1 MSIYRECISI
11 LTPDAACSA
20 NYIYDNCAWLRFQI
34 EKMLKQIEMGLDS
47 HICFTKMNNN
57 QDVEDRI
64 WGQVVCLN
72 PPMIKKA
79 SEKVRGWNSETAQ
92 DMGLKF
98 YGFLRSFARRSIS

>member
-1 MSIYRECISI
+1 
-11 LTPDAACSA
+11 
-20 NYIYDNCAWLRFQI
+20 
-34 EKMLKQIEMGLDS
+34 
-47 HICFTKMNNN
+47 MNNN

-92 DMGLKF
+92 DMGLKC
-98 YGFLRSFARRSIS
+98 YGFLWSFARRSISYGFTPLDYFAWLEEFFLNKAKEMEIKAPICSPSFLLRWA